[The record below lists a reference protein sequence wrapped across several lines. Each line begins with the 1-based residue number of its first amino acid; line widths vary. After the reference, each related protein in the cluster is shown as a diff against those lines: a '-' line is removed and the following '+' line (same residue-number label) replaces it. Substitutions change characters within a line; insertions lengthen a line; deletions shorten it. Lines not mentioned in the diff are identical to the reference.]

1 MGVRPPQQGDG
12 DDAPE
17 TVAFGIAALDD
28 HLQRGDVVFPV
39 TDEELLEALDD
50 PAIPYDV
57 AGNKIRL
64 SEVLDDL
71 GYVRFETRQEFLNA
85 VHPVF
90 EAERERANS
99 SFLGQLR
106 SLLPF

>member
-1 MGVRPPQQGDG
+1 MGVRPPQQDD

-28 HLQRGDVVFPV
+28 HLERSDVTFPT
-39 TDEELLEALDD
+39 TDEELIEALGD
-50 PAIPYDV
+50 PAVPYD
-57 AGNKIRL
+57 AMGNEIRL
-64 SEVLDDL
+64 SEALEEL
-71 GYVRFETRQEFLNA
+71 SRIQFETRQEFLNA

-90 EAERERANS
+90 EARRERANS
-99 SFLGQLR
+99 SFFGQLR

>member
-1 MGVRPPQQGDG
+1 MGVRPPQQGD

-28 HLQRGDVVFPV
+28 HLDRADVTFPM
-39 TDEELLEALDD
+39 TDEELLENLGD
-50 PAIPYDV
+50 PAVPYD
-57 AGNKIRL
+57 AMGNEMRL
-64 SEVLDDL
+64 SEAMEDL
-71 GYVRFETRQEFLNA
+71 SRVNFETRQEFLNA

-90 EAERERANS
+90 EAKRERANS
-99 SFLGQLR
+99 SLLGQLR